1 MQQGPNG
8 TFVPLPIGATLPVQT
23 ITTLTLGQF
32 QQIYNQQFPA
42 LSALLSPYPPTK
54 SGPYTLTD
62 LDYVK
67 VASRLIP
74 HSFPMVHSYQTS
86 LGFQHDFGHNMI
98 LTVDWAR
105 RQFTHTLLSG
115 PTTSGAIDI
124 NHANAYINGVVSP
137 AIPFCAP
144 SQLFQPGQEC
154 STGALTILDPQGRTI
169 YEAMLVKLSKRMSNH
184 FQFLASY
191 ALQNSNSDSTVLNLN
206 NYMQSYGPVLARNNL
221 NVSGLL
227 QLKWGFELSLNSSI
241 ITKSPFNPVVSG
253 VDLTGT
259 GATASGPLIGLNGI
273 TYNCFN
279 SGCDKS
285 QLAAAVTQWN
295 STLAGTKA
303 PNGATIP
310 TLTLPSNYDFGTTTI
325 TQDVR
330 VTKAFSYKERYRLLI
345 FADIFNA
352 INHANLT
359 GYTTT
364 IGPSFGQPTGRS
376 AQSFLSGG
384 PRAFQLGARFS
395 F

>member
-1 MQQGPNG
+1 MQQTSSG
-8 TFVPLPIGATLPVQT
+8 FQPLPIGATLPVQT
-23 ITTLTLGQF
+23 ITNMTLGQF
-32 QQIYNQQFPA
+32 EQIYNQQFPA
-42 LSALLSPYPPTK
+42 LSALLSPYPPIK

-86 LGFQHDFGHNMI
+86 LGFQRDLGHNMV

-105 RQFTHTLLSG
+105 RQFTHTLLSA
-115 PTTSGAIDI
+115 PTTAGAIDI
-124 NHANAYINGVVSP
+124 NHANAYINGIVSP
-137 AIPFCAP
+137 VIPSCNA

-154 STGALTILDPQGRTI
+154 STGAITILDPQGRTI
-169 YEAMLVKLSKRMSNH
+169 YEAMLLKLSKRFSNH
-184 FQFLASY
+184 FQFLVSY
-191 ALQNSNSDSTVLNLN
+191 AFQNSNSDATVLNLN
-206 NYMQSYGPVLARNNL
+206 NFMQSYGPGLARNNL
-221 NVSGLL
+221 NVSGLV

-241 ITKSPFNPVVSG
+241 ITKTPFNPVVAG
-253 VDLTGT
+253 IDLTGT
-259 GATASGPLIGLNGI
+259 GATASGPLIGLGGI

-279 SGCDKS
+279 VGCGRS
-285 QLAAAVTQWN
+285 QLAAGVAQWN

-310 TLTLPSNYDFGTTTI
+310 TLTLPSSYDFGTSTI

-330 VTKAFSYKERYRLLI
+330 VTKTFTYKERYRLRLM
-345 FADIFNA
+345 ADIFNA

-359 GYTTT
+359 GYTST
-364 IGPSFGQPTGRS
+364 IGPSFGQPTARS
-376 AQSFLSGG
+376 AQTFLSGG
-384 PRAFQLGARFS
+384 PRAAQLGARFQ